1 MAELNKEITALKKR
15 DEELGFRAAKAEEY
29 LQNFKPLDEKKANEL
44 KEKLDKLNISRLK
57 PEMTVK
63 IIDLLE
69 ATARGWNRN
78 PTPFVWGGKRAA
90 RRERS
95 RRRRHALGGSGACTR
110 RPVRRRRTKVEK
122 WLSAKQVTH

>member
-1 MAELNKEITALKKR
+1 MAKPELLGEQPITMAELNKEITAIKKR

-63 IIDLLE
+63 IIDLLPKTVDE
-69 ATARGWNRN
+69 LKVILQA
-78 PTPFVWGGKRAA
+78 FVI
-90 RRERS
+90 S
-95 RRRRHALGGSGACTR
+95 VS
-110 RPVRRRRTKVEK
+110 
-122 WLSAKQVTH
+122 SADMKKIIEVVKEFPPAK